1 MGEADIWTFT
11 TYTLYGWSCFKNYIC
26 PLLKAFKQNFKL
38 LDLVINKKMGKVCK
52 ESESLVRKK
61 SSVLVLLFVVVAVDV
76 FVCCKWGKLFFLF
89 IENEWDKIKTGKDL
103 INKFNSTFLFSKKEE
118 LEMLAEIFR
127 IIGKRD
133 LEHGVKKFLG

>member
-1 MGEADIWTFT
+1 MGKRIFEHLLRTRFMDGLVSKIV
-11 TYTLYGWSCFKNYIC
+11 YVS
-26 PLLKAFKQNFKL
+26 LLKAFKQNFKL
-38 LDLVINKKMGKVCK
+38 LDVVINKKMWKVYK

-61 SSVLVLLFVVVAVDV
+61 GSVLVLLFAVVAVDV
-76 FVCCKWGKLFFLF
+76 FVCFKWGKSFFLY

-133 LEHGVKKFLG
+133 LERGVKKFLG